1 MTNKTFGFGTKKPET
16 TLETNTKIKIQLL
29 PNIKFLIVGMLF
41 GILFIK
47 AEIISWYRIQEM
59 FRFQSFHM
67 YGVIGSAVFVG
78 IVSVFFI
85 KKYNI
90 KTISGEAITMQDK
103 KFNKGNI
110 YGGLIFG
117 AGWAITGACPGPIFA
132 QIGTGVSVMTITLIF
147 AIIGTWLYGFLMDKL
162 PH

>member
-1 MTNKTFGFGTKKPET
+1 MTNKTFDFGTEKPET
-16 TLETNTKIKIQLL
+16 NLETNTKIKIQLL

-67 YGVIGSAVFVG
+67 FGVIGSAVFVG

-90 KTISGEAITMQDK
+90 KTISGEAISMQDK

-132 QIGTGVSVMTITLIF
+132 QIGSGITVAAVTLIF